1 MTKTHT
7 QKSGRG
13 QSTLE
18 FAFSMIAMA
27 VLMYGLILVFRWT
40 GLDLA
45 ERRISHDNT
54 LINVSKGVGP
64 EEQLTPNF
72 HRPREIGAV
81 FSF

>member
-1 MTKTHT
+1 MNGTRKHNIRRN
-7 QKSGRG
+7 KA

-54 LINVSKGVGP
+54 LINTSVQP
-64 EEQLTPNF
+64 EQQLTPDF
-72 HRPREIGAV
+72 HRPRKIGAV
-81 FSF
+81 FRF